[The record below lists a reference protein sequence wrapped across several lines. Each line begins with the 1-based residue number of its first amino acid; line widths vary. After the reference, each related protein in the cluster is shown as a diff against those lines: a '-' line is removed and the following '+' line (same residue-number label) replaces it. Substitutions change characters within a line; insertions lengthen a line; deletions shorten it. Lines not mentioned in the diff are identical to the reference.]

1 MAKKLTEKQLSKI
14 NDQQKEI
21 GQLLRDIGFLETQ
34 KHGLLHKYAG
44 VVQEVEDFKVELE
57 KQYGAINI
65 NVEDGT
71 YTPLEDKKEESE

>member
-1 MAKKLTEKQLSKI
+1 MAKKLTEKQLSTI

>member
-1 MAKKLTEKQLSKI
+1 MAKKLTEKQLSTI

-44 VVQEVEDFKVELE
+44 VVQEVEDFKVELK

-71 YTPLEDKKEESE
+71 YTPLEDKKEKSE

>member
-1 MAKKLTEKQLSKI
+1 MSKKLTEKQLSKI

>member
-1 MAKKLTEKQLSKI
+1 MAKKLTEKQLSTI

-44 VVQEVEDFKVELE
+44 VVQEVEDFKVELK

-65 NVEDGT
+65 NV
-71 YTPLEDKKEESE
+71 

>member
-1 MAKKLTEKQLSKI
+1 MAKKLTEKQLSTI

-71 YTPLEDKKEESE
+71 YTPLEDKKEKSE